1 MATIKSLTR
10 KIRALKNTRKITKAM
25 KMIAFTRFRR
35 AHKALGDSRAY
46 GEEMGRL
53 VSRLLPAAETPHPL
67 TLPAPRP
74 SGKILIAAFTSERG
88 LCGALNTNML
98 LSLVPFL
105 SERLAKGVAVTFLNC
120 GRKGNEFFKRK
131 KIAVQI
137 ENEPPLKKITPAGAR
152 GLADRLAREYAEGK
166 WDEVWVVWT
175 ECHSIVRLTPTLERL
190 LPVSLKAGGEPAAGA
205 SMLLEPDADTV
216 LDGAIRDAVRTRV
229 FGCYLGE
236 NASEHAARMTA
247 MENATNNATVL
258 IDHTTLVRNRMRQA
272 AITREL
278 IEIISGVESM
288 KD

>member
-1 MATIKSLTR
+1 VATIKSLTR

-35 AHKALGDSRAY
+35 AHKALGDSKAY
-46 GEEMGRL
+46 NEEMGRL
-53 VSRLLPAAETPHPL
+53 VARLLPAAETPHPL
-67 TLPAPRP
+67 TLPVGRPR
-74 SGKILIAAFTSERG
+74 GKVLIAAFTSERG

-98 LSLVPFL
+98 LSLAPFIA
-105 SERLAKGVAVTFLNC
+105 ERLEKGVEVTVLNC

-131 KIAVQI
+131 KLAVQI
-137 ENEPPLKKITPAGAR
+137 ENEPYLKKITPQGAR
-152 GLADRLAREYAEGK
+152 ALADRLSAEFAAGR
-166 WDEVWVVWT
+166 WDEVWVMWT
-175 ECHSIVRLTPTLERL
+175 ECHSIIRLTPTLERL
-190 LPVSLKAGGEPAAGA
+190 LPVALKAGKDEAPAA
-205 SMLLEPDADTV
+205 SMLLEPSADTV
-216 LDGAIRDAVRTRV
+216 LDGAIRDAVRTRI